1 MKNISYGFTL
11 FELIITL
18 AIIGVVAT
26 IATPLYVG
34 YVKEAKIAKAA
45 ADIAKISMDC
55 TRFKNDCGIYP
66 NSLADVRADQ
76 ILDPWNKPY
85 RYFRIEGSNQTG
97 MMRKDRFM
105 VPINSDF
112 DLYSTGADGK
122 SVTPLQAKDSKD
134 DVIRAN
140 DGGYI
145 GLAEGY

>member
-1 MKNISYGFTL
+1 MKKTEHGFTL
-11 FELIITL
+11 FELIITV
-18 AIIGVVAT
+18 AIIGVLSG
-26 IATPLYVG
+26 IATPLYIG
-34 YVKEAKIAKAA
+34 YIKDGKVAKAA

-55 TRFKNDCGIYP
+55 ARFKSDYGIYP
-66 NSLADVRADQ
+66 GSLADVHADQ

-85 RYFRIEGSNQTG
+85 QYFRIEGSLETG

-112 DLYSTGADGK
+112 DLYSKGADGK
-122 SVTPLQAKDSKD
+122 SLTPLQAKDSKD